1 MIHTELTDIVFRSK
15 QGSIS
20 LASLDLHVERYGVN
34 SIFMLP
40 SYSNVNVVDWKEY
53 DGADVDFSSA
63 SVDALPLELKIF
75 GEIADVDSLVNQ
87 LRGLKN
93 LDVEVQV
100 KIKEGNF
107 YNSINFSTK
116 YINSVKSK
124 AVVFNDWQLEHFL
137 LTDEDSDYI
146 TNEVDDLLLAGIM
159 MKKLRQIA
167 FVSIT
172 FSRYS
177 NAEYFGL
184 LADNIHSCEGVPQNQ
199 FKTRN
204 YPNTNVPIEF
214 RRYHIADKQATQVST
229 FALYDSLVY
238 CYPLKGVVAGM
249 TNYAESKDPFEV
261 ATENM
266 VGKVLETKMADKRR
280 AKNIT
285 VPLLIRSHSVS
296 AIFQYLG
303 KLKTY
308 IHDTLKGG
316 DMLYISGEQ
325 VGDMAVYPTGCTISK
340 SYIQD
345 MPWVEMS
352 LQLSAYKEGF
362 DFTAETDN
370 VPADNPEPPL
380 PPAPAPTF
388 DPYKGIDK
396 TAWRVPTFGSSINMY
411 VMNYPLFVTP
421 DGTAKVFQYPTDNQ
435 RYVAGAN
442 YGWSEYAKWINRFPV
457 GTLFF
462 AQSNTKTLAS
472 GKTSTL
478 YNTLVCLPWSV
489 DNLYSDSHTNA
500 VNAFAVSATTQG
512 WSKTKL
518 TLVGVV
524 QGCEVLSKNVSN
536 WNTEL
541 QPAPSYGGIVGQGK
555 VMVQSSVKAIFDK
568 GKFNVA
574 TGLTLATCSDFDL
587 LVNNVIS
594 EYNEDAK
601 GSGYYTEIGYQNTTK

>member
-1 MIHTELTDIVFRSK
+1 MIHTELTDIVFKSK
-15 QGSIS
+15 QGGIS
-20 LASLDLHVERYGVN
+20 LASLNLHVERHGVN

-75 GEIADVDSLVNQ
+75 GEISDVDSLVNQ

-100 KIKEGNF
+100 KIKEDNLN
-107 YNSINFSTK
+107 NSINFSTK

-146 TNEVDDLLLAGIM
+146 TNEVDDMLLAGIM

-172 FSRYS
+172 FSRY
-177 NAEYFGL
+177 NNDEYFGL
-184 LADNIHSCEGVPQNQ
+184 LADNTKSCEGIPYDQ
-199 FKTRN
+199 FKFRN
-204 YPNTNVPIEF
+204 FPSTNVPIEF
-214 RRYHIADKQATQVST
+214 RRYHVVDKQATQVSS
-229 FALYDSLVY
+229 FALYDNLVY

-249 TNYAESKDPFEV
+249 TNYAESKEPFEV
-261 ATENM
+261 QPENM
-266 VGKVLETKMADKRR
+266 VGKVLETKMADKRT

-285 VPLLIRSHSVS
+285 IPLLIRSHSVS
-296 AIFQYLG
+296 AIFFYLG
-303 KLKTY
+303 KLKKY

-316 DMLYISGEQ
+316 DMLYICGEQ

-345 MPWVEMS
+345 MPWVEMT
-352 LQLSAYKEGF
+352 LQMSAYKEGF
-362 DFTAETDN
+362 DYTADTDN
-370 VPADNPEPPL
+370 VPEGNPEPPL
-380 PPAPAPTF
+380 PPAPPATF

-396 TAWRVPTFGSSINMY
+396 TAWRSISVTGKQY
-411 VMNYPLFVTP
+411 RAVFPLLVSP
-421 DGTAKVFQYPTDNQ
+421 AEGKYFQYPMNCKDYFIYSNT
-435 RYVAGAN
+435 
-442 YGWSEYAKWINRFPV
+442 GWSDYAKWINRYPV

-462 AQSNTKTLAS
+462 FQENSSEAGTTI
-472 GKTSTL
+472 
-478 YNTLVCLPWSV
+478 YNTLVCLPWAV
-489 DNLYSDSHTNA
+489 DNLSSDEHASA
-500 VNAFAVSATTQG
+500 LAAFAISATLQR
-512 WSKTKL
+512 WSKTRL

-524 QGCEVLSKNVSN
+524 QGCEVLSNNIHN

-541 QPAPSYGGIVGQGK
+541 QPAPSYGGIVGTGK
-555 VMVQSSVKAIFDK
+555 VMVHSSVKAMFDN
-568 GKFNVA
+568 GKFDLA
-574 TGLTLATCSDFDL
+574 TGLTLSACSDFDL

-594 EYNEDAK
+594 EYNEDPK